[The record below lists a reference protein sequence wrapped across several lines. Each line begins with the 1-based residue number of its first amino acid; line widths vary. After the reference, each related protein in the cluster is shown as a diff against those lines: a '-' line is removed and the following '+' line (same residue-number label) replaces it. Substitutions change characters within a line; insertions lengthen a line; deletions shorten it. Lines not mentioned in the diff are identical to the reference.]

1 MSYELYLGKGSPS
14 NETSF
19 FEGEPLIART
29 VSDFKTLLETM
40 GIPKRMSVP
49 YWLQERGDI
58 TETTIRCIHDLVWT
72 HKFDVEFPQWQ
83 IHADMDKVLELAVC
97 LNLSSQYF
105 RGSRNV

>member
-40 GIPKRMSVP
+40 G
-49 YWLQERGDI
+49 
-58 TETTIRCIHDLVWT
+58 
-72 HKFDVEFPQWQ
+72 
-83 IHADMDKVLELAVC
+83 
-97 LNLSSQYF
+97 
-105 RGSRNV
+105 